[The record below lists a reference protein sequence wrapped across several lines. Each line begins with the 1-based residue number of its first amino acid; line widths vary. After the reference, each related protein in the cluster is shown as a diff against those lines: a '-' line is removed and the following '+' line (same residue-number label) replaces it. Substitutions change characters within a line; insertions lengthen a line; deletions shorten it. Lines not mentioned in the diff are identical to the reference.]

1 MAPPSGPRRPH
12 KRVAGNTTLDAAAA
26 AAVPLATKQH
36 GSDSK
41 KPRFDA
47 RNPSQLVDDDDAI
60 NGDAAGQDAEAEFD
74 AAVLALDSIGGGGAT
89 KRSGVNLDGFDS
101 DSDADNFDARAAA
114 RAREAAKDR
123 KKGKDEDE
131 DDDMFAEED
140 EDDDKDNE
148 EFAVKKK
155 KTVKFIDEREIEG
168 QDWDS
173 KVEAPVFDVRD
184 EHGRVK
190 DAESDSE
197 SGGDEGRDRPD
208 SDLDEEVGAGGKKK
222 HAPRVDAFNM
232 QAEGEEG
239 KFDES
244 GNFVRR
250 ADPNA
255 VHDSWLEGVSK
266 KEMKRA
272 REAEAQRLEERRR
285 IDRERDAVPAAELLS
300 TLIANLQR
308 GECALEALQRLNA
321 AKPKAKPKTPRK
333 NRRAGADE
341 METQGAADEAEAR
354 RKKAVEA
361 LSGAAD
367 ALLSRGHE
375 DVYEAEREVLMRLY
389 KREAGEDWAEPVEA
403 GAESSAVGAQWQ
415 FRWGDKRDG
424 DALHGPYDAQT
435 MGSWNEAGY
444 FTGDVEF
451 RRVGTQ
457 LWSRVADF
465 A

>member
-12 KRVAGNTTLDAAAA
+12 KRVAGNTTAEAAAA
-26 AAVPLATKQH
+26 AAATAKQPH
-36 GSDSK
+36 GPDK

-60 NGDAAGQDAEAEFD
+60 TGDAAGADAEAEFD

-89 KRSGVNLDGFDS
+89 RRSGVNLDGFDS

-114 RAREAAKDR
+114 RAREAAKQR
-123 KKGKDEDE
+123 KKGKDEDD
-131 DDDMFAEED
+131 DDDMFAE
-140 EDDDKDNE
+140 DDDDNDNE
-148 EFAVKKK
+148 EFAIKKK
-155 KTVKFIDEREIEG
+155 KTVNFIDEREIEG
-168 QDWDS
+168 QDWNS
-173 KVEAPVFDVRD
+173 KVEAPVFDLRD
-184 EHGRVK
+184 EKGRVK

-197 SGGDEGRDRPD
+197 SGGDEGRDRLD
-208 SDLDEEVGAGGKKK
+208 SDLDEELGAGSKKK

-266 KEMKRA
+266 KEMKKA

-285 IDRERDAVPAAELLS
+285 LDRERDAIPTAELLG
-300 TLIANLQR
+300 TLISHLQR
-308 GECALEALQRLNA
+308 GECVLEALQRLA
-321 AKPKAKPKTPRK
+321 AAKARAKPKPRK
-333 NRRAGADE
+333 NRRAGGGDDAE
-341 METQGAADEAEAR
+341 AQAAADEAEAR
-354 RKKAVEA
+354 RKRAVEA

-375 DVYEAEREVLMRLY
+375 DVYDAERELLMRLY
-389 KREAGEDWAEPVEA
+389 KREAGEDWAEAAGA
-403 GAESSAVGAQWQ
+403 GAEGKAAAAQWQ

-424 DALHGPYDAQT
+424 DALHGPYDSQT
-435 MGSWNEAGY
+435 MSSWNEAGY

-451 RRVGTQ
+451 RRVGTE
-457 LWSRVADF
+457 LWSSVADF

>member
-12 KRVAGNTTLDAAAA
+12 KRVAGNVADTAAAA
-26 AAVPLATKQH
+26 AAVPLAKR
-36 GSDSK
+36 GLDSK

-60 NGDAAGQDAEAEFD
+60 NGDPANQDEEAEFD
-74 AAVLALDSIGGGGAT
+74 AAVLAQDTIGGGGAT
-89 KRSGVNLDGFDS
+89 RRSGVNLDGFDS

-114 RAREAAKDR
+114 RARAAAKQG
-123 KKGKDEDE
+123 KGQDDS
-131 DDDMFAEED
+131 DDDMFASED
-140 EDDDKDNE
+140 EDKE

-155 KTVKFIDEREIEG
+155 KTVNFIDEREIEG
-168 QDWDS
+168 QDFAS
-173 KVEAPVFDVRD
+173 KAEAPVFDLRD
-184 EHGRVK
+184 SRGRVK

-208 SDLDEEVGAGGKKK
+208 SDLDDEVGAGGKKK

-266 KEMKRA
+266 KEMRKA

-285 IDRERDAVPAAELLS
+285 IDRERDSVPAKELLGV
-300 TLIANLQR
+300 LIANLQR

-321 AKPKAKPKTPRK
+321 AKPKSKPKTPRK
-333 NRRAGADE
+333 NRRAGAGADADE
-341 METQGAADEAEAR
+341 QGADEAEAR
-354 RKKAVEA
+354 RKAAVEA

-375 DVYEAEREVLMRLY
+375 DVYEAEREVLMRQY
-389 KREAGEDWAEPVEA
+389 RREAGEDWAAPVEDKPE
-403 GAESSAVGAQWQ
+403 GGAQWQ
-415 FRWGDKRDG
+415 FRWGDGRDG
-424 DALHGPYDAQT
+424 GGLHGPYDAAA
-435 MGSWNEAGY
+435 MAAWDGAGY
-444 FTGDVEF
+444 FAGDVEF
-451 RRVGTQ
+451 RRVGTE

-465 A
+465 T